1 MSNISNFSQESTQNG
16 HKSYR
21 QISSTKELQL
31 QPVEAELSDRAE
43 ILIDSQDITSQD
55 EDWSGMTKE
64 LVNSLPRVWT
74 RGLFYCLLAFVAIGL
89 PWAALSRVDETGSA
103 RGRLEPKGKTFRIDA
118 PVAGTVSKVLVQEG
132 QLVQANQPLL
142 VIESEAIESELQ
154 QAQTKLEG
162 QLNRLN
168 QAELLKN
175 QLAISM
181 QFQQQQNQAQDLAK
195 LSQVEQAKYNLR
207 SSNVSLNLQK
217 VEKLAPIDQARQ
229 SLEASQ
235 VAYNLA
241 ASREER
247 DKVEVNRYKQ
257 LWQQG
262 VVPEIQFLEKEKL
275 AAESRRL
282 RVQSGAEIEQA
293 KLRLAEQ
300 QTRYQTIITQAQWEV
315 TRSKLNLD
323 EQQNSYQSTIHAG
336 RIALLKSNEQLK
348 EVEGQITSLKTE
360 IAQNKVQI
368 QALKFQLGQR
378 VVKAPVSGTIFQLPI
393 QRAGVVL
400 QPSSLVAEIA
410 PQDSPMILRSQIAT
424 SESGS
429 LREGLPVKIK
439 FDAYPFQDYGV
450 VEGKLVKMARTS
462 KVTETAQGQV
472 ATFDLE
478 IELAKPCIQTRNEC
492 ITLMPGQTATAEII
506 VRQRHVIDF
515 ILDPFKKLQN
525 GGLEL

>member
-1 MSNISNFSQESTQNG
+1 MSNASNFNSESIQNG
-16 HKSYR
+16 HSPHA
-21 QISSTKELQL
+21 QISSARSLPLADMQST
-31 QPVEAELSDRAE
+31 DRVE
-43 ILIDSQDITSQD
+43 ILIDSQNSSLQND
-55 EDWSGMTKE
+55 DWSSVTKE

-103 RGRLEPKGKTFRIDA
+103 RGRLEPKGRTFRIDA

-132 QLVQANQPLL
+132 QLVQAQQPLL
-142 VIESEAIESELQ
+142 ELESELLTSELQ

-168 QAELLKN
+168 QVELLKN
-175 QLAISM
+175 QLAIGV
-181 QFQQQQNQAQDLAK
+181 QFQQQQNQAQELAK
-195 LSQVEQAKYNLR
+195 LSQVEQARYNLR
-207 SSNVSLNLQK
+207 TSSISLNLQK

-229 SLEASQ
+229 NLGANQ
-235 VAYNLA
+235 AAYNLA
-241 ASREER
+241 LSREAR
-247 DKVEVNRYKQ
+247 DKVEVDRYKQ
-257 LWQQG
+257 LWLQG
-262 VVPEIQFLEKEKL
+262 VVPEIQYLDKEKS

-282 RVQSGAEIEQA
+282 RVQAEADIQQS
-293 KLRLAEQ
+293 KLRLSEQ
-300 QTRYQTIITQAQWEV
+300 QKRYQSIIVQAQGDV
-315 TRSKLNLD
+315 DRSKLNLD
-323 EQQNSYQSTIHAG
+323 EQQNSYQSLLHSGKLTV
-336 RIALLKSNEQLK
+336 LKSNEQLK

-360 IAQNKVQI
+360 IAQSKAQI
-368 QALKFQLGQR
+368 QSLKFQLGQR
-378 VVKAPVSGTIFQLPI
+378 VVKSPISGAIFQLPI

-400 QPSSLVAEIA
+400 QPSTLVAEIA
-410 PQDSPMILRSQIAT
+410 PQDSPLVLRSQIAT

-450 VEGKLVKMARTS
+450 VAGKLVKMSRTS
-462 KVTETAQGQV
+462 KVTETVQGQV

-478 IELAKPCIQTRNEC
+478 IELNKPCIQTKNEC

-525 GGLEL
+525 GGIDL